1 MIRPLLGYLGAAAL
15 FVLTHLFPA
24 EGAGMMVVGTIT
36 FLALGG
42 FRTPDPGHRR
52 AWATVIAGGIGWV
65 AGALLL

>member
-24 EGAGMMVVGTIT
+24 EGAGMMVAGTIT
-36 FLALGG
+36 FLGLGG

-52 AWATVIAGGIGWV
+52 TIATVV
-65 AGALLL
+65 AGVGGWLLGAVLR